1 MTVGHRFHHH
11 GHEHYLRDCIT
22 MHHLQG
28 VAIADLVCAYRTKCY
43 MIGMSRPTLCTSRLV
58 SLILPI
64 DLYGTNRSQ
73 YQRQRI
79 FPDMDAL
86 ELLPPARVY
95 PLPNHLGRSLRD
107 PYGTTKRS
115 DKYLTLTC
123 NGASNIRM
131 RKTGLVGAN
140 GRVRTAQ

>member
-1 MTVGHRFHHH
+1 MTVGHRFHLH
-11 GHEHYLRDCIT
+11 GHKHYLRDCIT

-43 MIGMSRPTLCTSRLV
+43 VIGMSRPTLCTSRRV

-64 DLYGTNRSQ
+64 DLYGPSQ

-95 PLPNHLGRSLRD
+95 SLPNHLGRSLRD
-107 PYGTTKRS
+107 PYGTTRTS
-115 DKYLTLTC
+115 DKYPTLTC